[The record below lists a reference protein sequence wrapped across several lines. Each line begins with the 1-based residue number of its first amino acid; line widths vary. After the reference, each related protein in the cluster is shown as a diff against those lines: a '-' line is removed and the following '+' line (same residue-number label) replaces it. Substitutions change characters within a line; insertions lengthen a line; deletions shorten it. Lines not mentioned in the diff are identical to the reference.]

1 MKFPI
6 IKNKKWFLL
15 VSVLFVSL
23 SIYSLASFGLK
34 PGIDFKSGSMWQI
47 SVPAAE
53 RSLSDFL
60 KSDLKIEDPII
71 SYDAQTDSFSIVMG
85 ETTDALRAEYSEK
98 LKSRFGDL
106 KELDFGS
113 TSPSVSSELRN
124 RAVLLIVSV
133 LAVMALYITI
143 AFRGISKP
151 VSSWKYG
158 IATVIALAHDVII
171 AAGVYALI
179 GHLKGVTVDTNFI
192 VALLTIAGF
201 SAQDTIVVFDRI
213 RENLLGEKGKTNLPE
228 VVNKSVNEVLGR
240 SINTSVS
247 IMLVLAAIAFFGP
260 LSVKYFALTMLVGL
274 FFGTYSS
281 IFIASPVLVIWHSL
295 DTKVK
300 KL

>member
-6 IKNKKWFLL
+6 IKNKNWFLFA
-15 VSVLFVSL
+15 SALFVSL
-23 SIYSLASFGLK
+23 SIYSLVSFGLK

-47 SVPAAE
+47 SVPASE
-53 RSLSDFL
+53 RSLADFL

-71 SYDAQTDSFSIVMG
+71 SYDAQTESFSIVMG

-133 LAVMALYITI
+133 LVVMALYITI

-158 IATVIALAHDVII
+158 IATVIALAHDVTI
-171 AAGVYALI
+171 AAGIYALM
-179 GHLKGVTVDTNFI
+179 GHLKGVTIDTNFI

-281 IFIASPVLVIWHSL
+281 IFVASPVLVLWHSL

>member
-23 SIYSLASFGLK
+23 SIYSLVSFGLK

-158 IATVIALAHDVII
+158 IATVIALAHDVTI

-260 LSVKYFALTMLVGL
+260 LSVKYFALTMLAGL

-281 IFIASPVLVIWHSL
+281 IFVASPVLVIWHSL

>member
-23 SIYSLASFGLK
+23 SIYSLVSFGLK

-158 IATVIALAHDVII
+158 IATVIALAHDVTI

>member
-23 SIYSLASFGLK
+23 SIYSLVSFGLK

-47 SVPAAE
+47 SVPASE

-98 LKSRFGDL
+98 LKNRFGDL

-158 IATVIALAHDVII
+158 VATVIALAHDVII

-260 LSVKYFALTMLVGL
+260 LSVKYFALTMLAGL

-281 IFIASPVLVIWHSL
+281 IFVASPVLVIWYSL

>member
-15 VSVLFVSL
+15 ISVLFVSL
-23 SIYSLASFGLK
+23 SIYSLISFGLK

-47 SVPAAE
+47 SVPASE

-98 LKSRFGDL
+98 LKNRFGDL

-113 TSPSVSSELRN
+113 TSPSISSELRN

-133 LAVMALYITI
+133 LVVMALYITV

-158 IATVIALAHDVII
+158 IATVIALAHDVTI

-179 GHLKGVTVDTNFI
+179 GHLKGVTIDTNFI

-281 IFIASPVLVIWHSL
+281 IFVASPVLVLWHSL